1 MLRNVSNVNMKTTIM
16 GNEIDFPIGIAPS
29 GLHKLAHPEG
39 EIATARGNMLTYFVD
54 KCITSSTISYH
65 YTIAAL
71 STKTCMVLST
81 WASTSIEEVAQAN
94 GSGLRWFQLYV
105 FKDKSMTMDLIER
118 AERAGYKAIVIT
130 VDRPYG
136 GKRMAS
142 YRNKF
147 ILPSHLK
154 FANPN
159 ITAAQTTTES
169 QQQPGTGLYSYLQ
182 TQVENKLTW
191 DTITWVKSFTKLP
204 VIVKGILT
212 GEDAK
217 LAVQHGVDGII
228 VSNHGGRQLD
238 GVLAT
243 VRSVLI
249 SSTFTIVWFTYR
261 LMHWEK

>member
-1 MLRNVSNVNMKTTIM
+1 MLFNAHS
-16 GNEIDFPIGIAPS
+16 GI
-29 GLHKLAHPEG
+29 L
-39 EIATARGNMLTYFVD
+39 TA
-54 KCITSSTISYH
+54 S
-65 YTIAAL
+65 L
-71 STKTCMVLST
+71 SMNTCMVLST
-81 WASTSIEEVAQAN
+81 WSSTSIEEVAQAN

-105 FKDKSMTMDLIER
+105 FKDKSMTLDLIHR
-118 AERAGYKAIVIT
+118 AEQAGYKAVVIT

-142 YRNKF
+142 HRNKF
-147 ILPSHLK
+147 ILPRHLK

-159 ITAAQTTTES
+159 IIAAQTTTES
-169 QQQPGTGLYSYLQ
+169 QLQPGTGLYSFLQ
-182 TQVENKLTW
+182 TQIMDKLTW
-191 DTITWVKSFTKLP
+191 DTITWLKSFTKLP

-243 VRSVLI
+243 VRSI
-249 SSTFTIVWFTYR
+249 
-261 LMHWEK
+261 

>member
-1 MLRNVSNVNMKTTIM
+1 MN
-16 GNEIDFPIGIAPS
+16 
-29 GLHKLAHPEG
+29 
-39 EIATARGNMLTYFVD
+39 
-54 KCITSSTISYH
+54 
-65 YTIAAL
+65 
-71 STKTCMVLST
+71 TCMVLST

-105 FKDKSMTMDLIER
+105 FKDESMTMDLIKR
-118 AERAGYKAIVIT
+118 AEQAGYKAIVIT

-142 YRNKF
+142 HRNKF

-154 FANPN
+154 IANPN
-159 ITAAQTTTES
+159 ITAAQTTAES
-169 QQQPGTGLYSYLQ
+169 QQQPGTGLYSYFQ
-182 TQVENKLTW
+182 TQIADKLTW

-204 VIVKGILT
+204 MILKGILT

-243 VRSVLI
+243 VGSVYLI
-249 SSTFTIVWFTYR
+249 VY
-261 LMHWEK
+261 